1 MADVESGALL
11 SNGWKRLARRSLA
24 GAAFIAIA
32 LSGSGCSMFD
42 QFNPFGGEKY
52 KMEVTPD
59 VPASKTY
66 DQGLDKLANGS
77 PAEAAK
83 KFTDLGK
90 QYPTSDWARKGLLMS
105 TYAQYQAGD
114 YTTAE
119 TSAER
124 YLKDYPNSPEADYVL
139 YLQANSYYMQ
149 IPDISR
155 DQEKTA
161 KALETF
167 QSVVQKYPKSDY
179 ADDAKYKIQVTQDQL
194 AGKEMSIGRF
204 YLTRRNYTAAIN
216 RFRNVL
222 QYYQTTRH
230 AAEAL
235 YRLVEAYLGLG
246 ITEEAQTA
254 AAVLG
259 HNFPDS
265 DWYHDAYDLLGA
277 ALLGAERG
285 GQLDG
290 IMEQT
295 SHAGDWLAR
304 SVGLGVAVV
313 TVSGATHMSE
323 IQDPGD
329 RRHRC
334 EPVFAVV
341 RRGPGEGEARG
352 RSARQA
358 GERAQALS
366 QPGRHRDRRAHA
378 LRRLAKGRRRERNRR
393 RRGADRRGHG
403 QPLRRS
409 PIRGRRRRERARARI
424 CRAPGRDGRIEAA
437 RRGGRPRRPAA
448 LESAAEVRR
457 STSSCPK
464 TIRKPRSPSFSRF
477 NVNPGFWKRTR
488 WRSTSAFRARVFVR
502 LTDDAADRLG
512 GSPRGQE
519 GRPAMSL
526 KSLAPRMRQI
536 PARKSAILSVL
547 DIGASKIVCLIARL
561 TPMEPSEALRG
572 RTHRCKVL
580 GIGHQRSNGVK
591 GGAVV
596 DLHAAEHAVRLA
608 VDAAER
614 MAGVEVGGVIIN
626 MSGEDPASR
635 RPGAD
640 AKLRGKT
647 VAEHDI
653 HHVLEAA
660 AAVNAEPGRT
670 ILHAL
675 PTAFRLNSTKT

>member
-1 MADVESGALL
+1 MADVESGAFL
-11 SNGWKRLARRSLA
+11 SNGWERLARRSLA

-32 LSGSGCSMFD
+32 LGGSGCSMID
-42 QFNPFGGEKY
+42 QFNPFGGDKY

-66 DQGLDKLANGS
+66 DQGLDRLANGS

-90 QYPTSDWARKGLLMS
+90 QYPSSDWARKGLLMS

-139 YLQANSYYMQ
+139 YLQANSFYMQ

-265 DWYHDAYDLLGA
+265 QWYHNAYDLLKGK
-277 ALLGAERG
+277 
-285 GQLDG
+285 
-290 IMEQT
+290 
-295 SHAGDWLAR
+295 
-304 SVGLGVAVV
+304 GL
-313 TVSGATHMSE
+313 
-323 IQDPGD
+323 
-329 RRHRC
+329 
-334 EPVFAVV
+334 
-341 RRGPGEGEARG
+341 
-352 RSARQA
+352 
-358 GERAQALS
+358 
-366 QPGRHRDRRAHA
+366 
-378 LRRLAKGRRRERNRR
+378 
-393 RRGADRRGHG
+393 
-403 QPLRRS
+403 S
-409 PIRGRRRRERARARI
+409 PH
-424 CRAPGRDGRIEAA
+424 D
-437 RRGGRPRRPAA
+437 
-448 LESAAEVRR
+448 S
-457 STSSCPK
+457 
-464 TIRKPRSPSFSRF
+464 
-477 NVNPGFWKRTR
+477 
-488 WRSTSAFRARVFVR
+488 
-502 LTDDAADRLG
+502 G
-512 GSPRGQE
+512 GSWMSTIWHTVV
-519 GRPAMSL
+519 PA
-526 KSLAPRMRQI
+526 
-536 PARKSAILSVL
+536 
-547 DIGASKIVCLIARL
+547 G
-561 TPMEPSEALRG
+561 
-572 RTHRCKVL
+572 
-580 GIGHQRSNGVK
+580 
-591 GGAVV
+591 
-596 DLHAAEHAVRLA
+596 
-608 VDAAER
+608 
-614 MAGVEVGGVIIN
+614 
-626 MSGEDPASR
+626 
-635 RPGAD
+635 
-640 AKLRGKT
+640 
-647 VAEHDI
+647 
-653 HHVLEAA
+653 
-660 AAVNAEPGRT
+660 
-670 ILHAL
+670 
-675 PTAFRLNSTKT
+675 